1 MNETIKVSLAQEG
14 QILSPFSPA
23 FVRLPLSTPFISL
36 AAVRFLWHH
45 SKASKQKV
53 LQILILPLSI
63 RHTVTF
69 DFYGL
74 LPSSWTFLFQVP
86 LRFMNVHAK

>member
-1 MNETIKVSLAQEG
+1 MNGTIKVSLVRGG
-14 QILSPFSPA
+14 QILSSFSPV
-23 FVRLPLSTPFISL
+23 FVRSRLLTPFISL
-36 AAVRFLWHH
+36 AAVSFLWHH

-53 LQILILPLSI
+53 LQILILPLNI

-74 LPSSWTFLFQVP
+74 LPSSWTFLFPAP
-86 LRFMNVHAK
+86 LRSMNMHAK